1 MVEPLRHRQT
11 KGAATDMFYLTP
23 PRHISTLPISTEFGR
38 PRHVRITPASGMT
51 ADIPDQQLRAMRH
64 QREADAEEDDSTPA
78 ATPASMGPPAC
89 SQPVPC
95 RKLR

>member
-1 MVEPLRHRQT
+1 M
-11 KGAATDMFYLTP
+11 ANCLTIKL
-23 PRHISTLPISTEFGR
+23 HVSVGSISTEFGR

-64 QREADAEEDDSTPA
+64 QRDADADEDDSTPA
-78 ATPASMGPPAC
+78 ATPASMGPPAR
-89 SQPVPC
+89 SPPVPC

>member
-1 MVEPLRHRQT
+1 MPAQLGEHS
-11 KGAATDMFYLTP
+11 KGKNIRWIAETDATRSFLSF
-23 PRHISTLPISTEFGR
+23 H
-38 PRHVRITPASGMT
+38 RHVRITPASGMT

-64 QREADAEEDDSTPA
+64 QREADADEDDSTPA

>member
-1 MVEPLRHRQT
+1 MASVRRMNDCL
-11 KGAATDMFYLTP
+11 G
-23 PRHISTLPISTEFGR
+23 SISTEFSR
-38 PRHVRITPASGMT
+38 PRYVRITLPPLAAMT
-51 ADIPDQQLRAMRH
+51 ADIPDQQLRAIRH
-64 QREADAEEDDSTPA
+64 QREADADEDDSTPA